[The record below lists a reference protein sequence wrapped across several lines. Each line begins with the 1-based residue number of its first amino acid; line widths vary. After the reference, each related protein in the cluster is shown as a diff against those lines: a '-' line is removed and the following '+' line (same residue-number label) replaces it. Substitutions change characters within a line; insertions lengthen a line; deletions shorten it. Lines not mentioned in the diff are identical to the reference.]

1 MRELTATEV
10 AVAIGFSALTMRMVF
25 SVTREF
31 KKLSH
36 KSKKTLDKPTD
47 KCYNSI
53 RKRDKGDT
61 NHEH

>member
-1 MRELTATEV
+1 MREPTATEV
-10 AVAIGFSALTMRMVF
+10 AVAIGFSALTMRMVS

-31 KKLSH
+31 KKLSR
-36 KSKKTLDKPTD
+36 KSKKGIDKPVG

-61 NHEH
+61 NHDY